1 MARTRAKNALE
12 VRMRKSYAGMD
23 LSDKEADPLYKR
35 RHSLAH
41 VLAQA
46 IQNLVEGTHLGFGPP
61 VENGF
66 YYDFQLPRPVTV
78 EDLPAIEKEMR
89 RILAQDQKFELLE
102 KDLETALADFEK
114 QGEHLKA
121 EYAREL
127 VSGGETLTFYRN
139 GPFEDMCAGP
149 HVDST
154 RFIPTDCFCLD
165 SVAGAYWRGDEKREM
180 LTRIYGLCFNTKKD
194 LEEFKR
200 EREEA
205 KKFDHRKLGKELELF
220 MIADEVGAGL
230 PLWLPNGTVLRD
242 ELEALAR
249 EKEHDGGYVR
259 VATPHVT
266 DGKLFETSGHLEH
279 YKEAMFPAMP
289 VEERDFYLKPMNCP
303 FHHLIFGVRPRS
315 YRELPLRLAEYGQV
329 YRYEP
334 SGALAGLLRVRGMCM
349 NDAHIYCTPEQLE
362 DEFRAVLELHRDY
375 YEMFRITK
383 YWMRLSVH
391 DPANTEKYVDNPEA
405 WKSSEQIIQRILDN
419 LGIEYQVGFGE
430 AAFYGPKVD
439 FQIRNVVGREET
451 ASTNQ
456 LDFAVPE
463 RFKLTYIGPDG
474 AQHTPYCIHR
484 APLGTHERF
493 LAFLMEHFKGAFP
506 TWMAPLQVRVIPVQ
520 MEKFGEYGSR
530 VVAELKKLRFR
541 VELDE
546 GSDSFN
552 KKIRTA
558 ATEKIPNVLVVGER
572 EQEATEVTWRRY
584 AVKEQRTVPLKE
596 FLATLE
602 RMRSLRLMDNF
613 PDVELT

>member
-1 MARTRAKNALE
+1 METARTRGFMKKDTL
-12 VRMRKSYAGMD
+12 
-23 LSDKEADPLYKR
+23 DKENDPLYRR

-46 IQNLVEGTHLGFGPP
+46 MQKVVPGTHLGFGPP

-66 YYDFQLPRPVTV
+66 YYDFQLPRPLTP
-78 EDLPAIEKEMR
+78 EDLPVLEKEMR
-89 RILAQDQKFELLE
+89 KILNEDQKFELSEKSLDKALE
-102 KDLETALADFEK
+102 DFK
-114 QGEHLKA
+114 QQGEHLKA
-121 EYAREL
+121 EYAAEL
-127 VSGGETLTFYRN
+127 VKDGEVLTFYTN

-149 HVDST
+149 HVEST
-154 RFIPTDCFCLD
+154 RKIPTDSFCLD
-165 SVAGAYWRGDEKREM
+165 TIAGAYWRGDEKREM
-180 LTRIYGLCFNTKKD
+180 LTRVYGLCFNTKKELD
-194 LEEFKR
+194 EFKR

-205 KKFDHRKLGKELELF
+205 KKFDHRKLGTELELF
-220 MIADEVGAGL
+220 MISDQVGAGL

-249 EKEHDGGYVR
+249 DMEHDAGYVR

-266 DGKLFETSGHLEH
+266 DGQLFHTSGHLPYYE
-279 YKEAMFPAMP
+279 EGMFPAM
-289 VEERDFYLKPMNCP
+289 VVDEQKFYLKPMNCP
-303 FHHLIFGVRPRS
+303 FHHLIFGMRPRS

-349 NDAHIYCTPEQLE
+349 NDAHIYCTPEQVE
-362 DEFRAVLELHRDY
+362 DEFRAVLEMHRDY
-375 YEMFRITK
+375 YEKFRIAK

-391 DPANTEKYVDNPEA
+391 DPANKEKYLDDPEA
-405 WKSSEQIIQRILDN
+405 WKHSESVIQGILDN

-456 LDFAVPE
+456 LDFGVPE
-463 RFKLTYIGPDG
+463 RFNLKYIGQDG

-506 TWMAPLQVRVIPVQ
+506 TWMAPLQVRVIPVHL
-520 MEKFGEYGSR
+520 EKFGEYAEKVHKELR
-530 VVAELKKLRFR
+530 KRRFRAELDL
-541 VELDE
+541 
-546 GSDSFN
+546 GADSFN
-552 KKIRTA
+552 KKIRNA
-558 ATEKIPNVLVVGER
+558 ATEKIPNVLVLGER

-584 AVKEQRTVPLKE
+584 AVKEQKSIPLEE

-602 RMRSLRLMDNF
+602 RMRSQRLMDNF
-613 PDVELT
+613 ADVEL

>member
-1 MARTRAKNALE
+1 MKKDIL
-12 VRMRKSYAGMD
+12 
-23 LSDKEADPLYKR
+23 DKENDPLYRR

-46 IQNLVEGTHLGFGPP
+46 MQKVIPGTHLGFGPP

-66 YYDFQLPRPVTV
+66 YYDFQLPRTLTP
-78 EDLPAIEKEMR
+78 EDLPVLEKEMR
-89 RILAQDQKFELLE
+89 KILNEDQKFELSEKSLDRALE
-102 KDLETALADFEK
+102 DFK
-114 QGEHLKA
+114 QQGEHLKA
-121 EYAREL
+121 EYAAEL
-127 VSGGETLTFYRN
+127 AKEGEVLTFYTN

-149 HVDST
+149 HVEST
-154 RFIPTDCFCLD
+154 RKIPTDCFSLD
-165 SVAGAYWRGDEKREM
+165 TIAGAYWRGDEKREM
-180 LTRIYGLCFNTKKD
+180 LTRVYGLCFNTKKELD
-194 LEEFKR
+194 DFKR

-205 KKFDHRKLGKELELF
+205 KKFDHRKLGTELELF
-220 MIADEVGAGL
+220 MLSDQVGAGL

-242 ELEALAR
+242 ELETLAR
-249 EKEHDGGYVR
+249 EKEHDAGYVR

-266 DGKLFETSGHLEH
+266 NGELFHTSGHLPYYE
-279 YKEAMFPAMP
+279 EGMFPAM
-289 VEERDFYLKPMNCP
+289 VIEEQKFYLKPMNCP

-362 DEFRAVLELHRDY
+362 DEFRSVLEMHRDY
-375 YEMFRITK
+375 YEMFRIQK

-391 DPANTEKYVDNPEA
+391 DPANKEKYLDNPEA
-405 WKSSEQIIQRILDN
+405 WKHSEQIIQSILDN
-419 LGIEYQVGFGE
+419 LGIEYQIGFGE

-456 LDFAVPE
+456 LDFGVPE
-463 RFKLTYIGPDG
+463 RFGLKYIGQDG

-506 TWMAPLQVRVIPVQ
+506 TWMAPVQVRVIPVHL
-520 MEKFGEYGSR
+520 EKFGEY
-530 VVAELKKLRFR
+530 AEKVHKELRKRRFR
-541 VELDE
+541 SELDL
-546 GSDSFN
+546 GADSFN
-552 KKIRTA
+552 KKIRNA
-558 ATEKIPNVLVVGER
+558 ATEKIPNVLVLGER
-572 EQEATEVTWRRY
+572 EQETTEVTWRRY
-584 AVKEQRTVPLKE
+584 AVKEQQTLPLAEYLHK
-596 FLATLE
+596 LE
-602 RMRSLRLMDNF
+602 RMRSERLMDNF
-613 PDVELT
+613 PDVEL